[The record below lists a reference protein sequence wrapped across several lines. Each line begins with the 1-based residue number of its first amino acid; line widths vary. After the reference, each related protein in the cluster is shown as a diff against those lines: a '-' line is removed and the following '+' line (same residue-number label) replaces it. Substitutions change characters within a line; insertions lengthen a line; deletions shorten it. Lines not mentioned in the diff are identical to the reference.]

1 MSKTQTTHYVAKCNF
16 GTYYNGMGNFTDQ
29 IRQAKMYNSIKAA
42 AENVA
47 YAIKKI
53 NKTQPEEYKI
63 TSFELIKVEIVEYGV
78 VETITIE
85 ER

>member
-1 MSKTQTTHYVAKCNF
+1 
-16 GTYYNGMGNFTDQ
+16 
-29 IRQAKMYNSIKAA
+29 MYNSIKAA

-78 VETITIE
+78 VETITME

>member
-1 MSKTQTTHYVAKCNF
+1 VSKTQTTHYVAKCNF

-63 TSFELIKVEIVEYGV
+63 TSFELIRVEIVEYGV
-78 VETITIE
+78 VETITI
-85 ER
+85 

>member
-1 MSKTQTTHYVAKCNF
+1 
-16 GTYYNGMGNFTDQ
+16 MGNFTDQ

-63 TSFELIKVEIVEYGV
+63 TSFELIRVEIVEYGV
-78 VETITIE
+78 VETITI
-85 ER
+85 

>member
-1 MSKTQTTHYVAKCNF
+1 VSKTQTTHYVAKCNF

-63 TSFELIKVEIVEYGV
+63 TSFELIRVEIVEYGD
-78 VETITIE
+78 VETITI
-85 ER
+85 

>member
-1 MSKTQTTHYVAKCNF
+1 
-16 GTYYNGMGNFTDQ
+16 
-29 IRQAKMYNSIKAA
+29 MYNSIKAA

-63 TSFELIKVEIVEYGV
+63 TSFELIRVEIVEYGV
-78 VETITIE
+78 VETITI
-85 ER
+85 

>member
-63 TSFELIKVEIVEYGV
+63 TSFELIRVEIVEYGV
-78 VETITIE
+78 VETITI
-85 ER
+85 

>member
-78 VETITIE
+78 VETITME